1 MNLFNSALGRMKP
14 PDPTQTTI
22 ISNYITNL
30 NKDVV
35 FSNIFAK
42 SRAGDTTPSL
52 R

>member
-1 MNLFNSALGRMKP
+1 MKP
-14 PDPTQTTI
+14 TDPAQITQ
-22 ISNYITNL
+22 ISNYITHL

-42 SRAGDTTPSL
+42 SSAGDTAPSL